1 MIENNNNSFKFESP
15 DLIEFFIKHFKH
27 LAIITIVGAVVSI
40 IVALSIVP
48 RFKSSVILFP
58 ASSSS
63 ISNDLLSN
71 NSGRKDI
78 LKFGEEEEV
87 EQMLQILY
95 SDEIR
100 NAMIKKFN
108 LMEHYEIDP
117 LEAYHLTKL
126 HKEFA
131 NNISFRRTEF
141 MSIEIEV
148 LDTEAQLAA
157 DLANSIAALI
167 DTAMNRM
174 KKERALLALNLVSK
188 EYKILEIEMEQSID
202 SLKKIQMKG
211 INNYESQAEVFNDAY
226 AQAILTGNTTR
237 ISCSILMLTMKN
249 IPLSQ

>member
-1 MIENNNNSFKFESP
+1 
-15 DLIEFFIKHFKH
+15 
-27 LAIITIVGAVVSI
+27 
-40 IVALSIVP
+40 
-48 RFKSSVILFP
+48 
-58 ASSSS
+58 
-63 ISNDLLSN
+63 
-71 NSGRKDI
+71 
-78 LKFGEEEEV
+78 
-87 EQMLQILY
+87 MLQILY

-100 NAMIKKFN
+100 NAMIKKFD

-237 ISCSILMLTMKN
+237 ISRIEEKLEILSEYGAAYTAIRDKLIYDTERLSNLKAKYTEAKVDYEQALPHKFIVNNAVKADKKAKPVRWLIVVLSTFASFIFAFLFLIVFEGLTTRLKAYSN
-249 IPLSQ
+249 K